1 MPSGYNNH
9 DHGNAKN
16 VKGDPASGPN
26 RPDQTNATADIH
38 ISPDGRFLKLGC
50 RFDSYFISSFL
61 GSFAPASAAFAAF
74 PRVTATISSERR
86 TIRDTRKKI
95 WRESKAARPSS
106 LLFVSSFYILSFAFR
121 HSPLVRL
128 VGSLYRCCSSR
139 YGSNRG
145 HDSLVCFS
153 IARDGLLKLV
163 GFTYTGGRKHLCNC
177 DLSMPLQSFTAVSTF
192 SFSFRHPWIAAALL
206 ALHRGAPSELQH
218 SSIWKLDLGGQPGDL
233 IVSLIPL
240 CLLYIYIYIFC
251 FIFSLYLWTQEK
263 QTQGISGKSMD
274 RQVFSEREWRVAYLL
289 RTATTWWFF
298 DGTDARGS
306 LKILAKEWTWRQ
318 PGR

>member
-1 MPSGYNNH
+1 M
-9 DHGNAKN
+9 
-16 VKGDPASGPN
+16 
-26 RPDQTNATADIH
+26 
-38 ISPDGRFLKLGC
+38 
-50 RFDSYFISSFL
+50 
-61 GSFAPASAAFAAF
+61 
-74 PRVTATISSERR
+74 
-86 TIRDTRKKI
+86 
-95 WRESKAARPSS
+95 
-106 LLFVSSFYILSFAFR
+106 
-121 HSPLVRL
+121 RL

-240 CLLYIYIYIFC
+240 CLLYIYIYSALSSACIC
-251 FIFSLYLWTQEK
+251 ELKRNKHKGSQAKVWI
-263 QTQGISGKSMD
+263 D
-274 RQVFSEREWRVAYLL
+274 RYFR
-289 RTATTWWFF
+289 
-298 DGTDARGS
+298 RGS
-306 LKILAKEWTWRQ
+306 EGLPTS
-318 PGR
+318 